1 MHFLTSR
8 INNQFLLSRHVVI
21 NIPPGTV
28 ITENGNEII
37 SEVSTEILLGT
48 PSGNANFKY
57 WMENTVIP
65 ALKNGYDGG
74 VPLSAYY
81 DIIEDLS
88 LMSTNNTFDKKANV
102 VYALTENMMPKSDS
116 ERAVFKHYKDELA
129 QLQRYEYSN
138 IPVLDLL
145 FYYNLIVNNGLSGQ
159 NTLTTLFEDIFAEK
173 TNDTVNDYIKFYS
186 VFDKEGN
193 MELDKDYTEDE
204 LLQYIAPLENPEQG
218 KLKYIR
224 AYNPNTMEIVLLKQ
238 VEKEEEGFNEDPDY
252 GFDNEG
258 MSEIYGL
265 DEEEESQTTH
275 TVDFTER
282 LNSSNYRLFK

>member
-1 MHFLTSR
+1 MYNCQT
-8 INNQFLLSRHVVI
+8 
-21 NIPPGTV
+21 
-28 ITENGNEII
+28 
-37 SEVSTEILLGT
+37 
-48 PSGNANFKY
+48 K
-57 WMENTVIP
+57 
-65 ALKNGYDGG
+65 
-74 VPLSAYY
+74 
-81 DIIEDLS
+81 
-88 LMSTNNTFDKKANV
+88 
-102 VYALTENMMPKSDS
+102 
-116 ERAVFKHYKDELA
+116 
-129 QLQRYEYSN
+129 
-138 IPVLDLL
+138 
-145 FYYNLIVNNGLSGQ
+145 YYNLIVNNGLSGQ

-193 MELDKDYTEDE
+193 MELGKDYTEDE

-238 VEKEEEGFNEDPDY
+238 VEKEGEELNEDPDY
-252 GFDNEG
+252 GVDNEG

-282 LNSSNYRLFK
+282 LNSSNYRLFKQYEEKSKYFTNNYYEESTRISLSGDISIDGDVITIKGQNYTTGMLVSKANANGHHVRSIDQIIIKKLIYTPDGTKEIIDNEFTLSRIQQILEENC

>member
-1 MHFLTSR
+1 MNKRYIMALDQGTTS
-8 INNQFLLSRHVVI
+8 SRA
-21 NIPPGTV
+21 
-28 ITENGNEII
+28 
-37 SEVSTEILLGT
+37 IL
-48 PSGNANFKY
+48 
-57 WMENTVIP
+57 
-65 ALKNGYDGG
+65 
-74 VPLSAYY
+74 
-81 DIIEDLS
+81 
-88 LMSTNNTFDKKANV
+88 
-102 VYALTENMMPKSDS
+102 
-116 ERAVFKHYKDELA
+116 
-129 QLQRYEYSN
+129 
-138 IPVLDLL
+138 
-145 FYYNLIVNNGLSGQ
+145 
-159 NTLTTLFEDIFAEK
+159 
-173 TNDTVNDYIKFYS
+173 
-186 VFDKEGN
+186 FDKEGN
-193 MELDKDYTEDE
+193 MELGKDYTEDE